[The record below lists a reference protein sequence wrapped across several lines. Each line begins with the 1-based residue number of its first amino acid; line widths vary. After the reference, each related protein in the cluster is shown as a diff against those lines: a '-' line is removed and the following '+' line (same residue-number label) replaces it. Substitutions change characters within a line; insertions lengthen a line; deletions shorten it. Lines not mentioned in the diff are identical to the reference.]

1 MPSTTVTSKGQ
12 VTIPKDIRDALGVKA
27 GDRVLFLQ
35 RPDGRVVVEAET
47 IDARSLR
54 GMLKHRGEPV
64 TIEQMEESIV
74 EGASS

>member
-12 VTIPKDIRDALGVKA
+12 VTIPKDIRDALGVKP

-47 IDARSLR
+47 VDVRSLR

-64 TIEQMEESIV
+64 TVEQMKESVV